1 MEQEQK
7 QTDNTIYLTQLLQ
20 LCRRHIWALILWSIG
35 LALVGWGIA
44 NFVIS
49 PKYTSSAQILVN
61 PKSNKDDPNEAYTT
75 QQANMQ
81 LVNTYKDIVTS
92 HVILKDASDRLTN
105 PVRVVKKAKPAKY
118 KTTDGRK
125 VLVRKAQPAVIERD
139 GKAYSVSAAANMQL
153 VNTYKDIVTSHVI
166 LKDASDRL
174 TNPVRVVKKAK
185 PAKYK
190 TTDGRKVLVRKAQ
203 PAVIE
208 RDGKAYSVSAAQ
220 LAKSVS
226 VATQQQSQV
235 FSVSAKADTPEKAK
249 AEANAVVRSFRDQI
263 PNIMNINNV
272 TILAP
277 ATNGVQSSPNV
288 KMFTLAGFVIGLVLT
303 FAVILIREMTNTTV
317 RDDTYLTQD
326 LGLTNLGY
334 VSHFHVSSSFKLI
347 KKNNKSAAKREQR
360 KRRRV

>member
-7 QTDNTIYLTQLLQ
+7 QTDNTIDLTQLLQ
-20 LCRRHIWALILWSIG
+20 LCRRHIWALILWSVG

-61 PKSNKDDPNEAYTT
+61 QKSNKNDPNTAYIT

-92 HVILKDASDRLTN
+92 HVILQDASDRLAN

-118 KTTDGRK
+118 RTNADGRR

-139 GKAYSVSAAANMQL
+139 GKSYSVSA
-153 VNTYKDIVTSHVI
+153 S
-166 LKDASDRL
+166 
-174 TNPVRVVKKAK
+174 
-185 PAKYK
+185 
-190 TTDGRKVLVRKAQ
+190 
-203 PAVIE
+203 
-208 RDGKAYSVSAAQ
+208 Q
-220 LAKSVS
+220 LAKDISVN
-226 VATQQQSQV
+226 TQQQSQI
-235 FSVSAKADTPEKAK
+235 FSVSATADTPEKAK
-249 AEANAVVRSFRDQI
+249 AEANAVARSFRDQI
-263 PNIMNINNV
+263 PNIMNIDNV
-272 TILAP
+272 TIVAP

-303 FAVILIREMTNTTV
+303 FAMILIREMTNTTV

-334 VSHFHVSSSFKLI
+334 VSHFHISSSFKLI
-347 KKNNKSAAKREQR
+347 KKNNKPAAKREQR

>member
-7 QTDNTIYLTQLLQ
+7 QTDNTIDLTQLLQ

-61 PKSNKDDPNEAYTT
+61 QKSNKNDPNTAYIT

-92 HVILKDASDRLTN
+92 HVILKDASDRL
-105 PVRVVKKAKPAKY
+105 A
-118 KTTDGRK
+118 
-125 VLVRKAQPAVIERD
+125 
-139 GKAYSVSAAANMQL
+139 
-153 VNTYKDIVTSHVI
+153 
-166 LKDASDRL
+166 
-174 TNPVRVVKKAK
+174 NPVRVVKKAK

-220 LAKSVS
+220 LAKSIS
-226 VATQQQSQV
+226 IATQQQSQV
-235 FSVSAKADTPEKAK
+235 FSVSATADTPEKAK
-249 AEANAVVRSFRDQI
+249 AEANAIARSFRDKI
-263 PNIMNINNV
+263 PNIMNIDNV
-272 TILAP
+272 TIVAP

-288 KMFTLAGFVIGLVLT
+288 KLFTLAGFVIGLVLT

-326 LGLTNLGY
+326 LGLTNLGH

-347 KKNNKSAAKREQR
+347 KKNNKPAAKREQR

>member
-75 QQANMQ
+75 QQ
-81 LVNTYKDIVTS
+81 
-92 HVILKDASDRLTN
+92 
-105 PVRVVKKAKPAKY
+105 
-118 KTTDGRK
+118 
-125 VLVRKAQPAVIERD
+125 
-139 GKAYSVSAAANMQL
+139 ANMQL

>member
-7 QTDNTIYLTQLLQ
+7 QTDNTIDLTRLFQ
-20 LCRRHIWALILWSIG
+20 LCRRHIWALILWSVG

-61 PKSNKDDPNEAYTT
+61 QKNGRNDPNAAYAA

-81 LVNTYKDIVTS
+81 LVTTYKDIITS
-92 HVILKDASDRLTN
+92 HVILQDASNRLAN
-105 PVRVVKKAKPAKY
+105 PVKVVKKAKPAKY
-118 KTTDGRK
+118 RTTDDGRK

-139 GKAYSVSAAANMQL
+139 GKAYSVSA
-153 VNTYKDIVTSHVI
+153 S
-166 LKDASDRL
+166 
-174 TNPVRVVKKAK
+174 
-185 PAKYK
+185 
-190 TTDGRKVLVRKAQ
+190 
-203 PAVIE
+203 
-208 RDGKAYSVSAAQ
+208 Q
-220 LAKSVS
+220 LASSIS

-249 AEANAVVRSFRDQI
+249 AEANAVARSFRDQI

-272 TILAP
+272 TIVAP

-317 RDDTYLTQD
+317 RDDSYLSQE
-326 LGLTNLGY
+326 LGLTNLGH
-334 VSHFHVSSSFKLI
+334 VAHFHVSSSFKLI
-347 KKNNKSAAKREQR
+347 KKSSKPAKREQR

>member
-7 QTDNTIYLTQLLQ
+7 QTDNTIDLTQLLQ
-20 LCRRHIWALILWSIG
+20 LCRRHIWALILWSVG

-61 PKSNKDDPNEAYTT
+61 QKNGRNDPNAAYAA

-81 LVNTYKDIVTS
+81 LVTTYKDIITS
-92 HVILKDASDRLTN
+92 HVILQDASDRLAN
-105 PVRVVKKAKPAKY
+105 PVKVVKKAKPAKY
-118 KTTDGRK
+118 KTNDDGRK

-139 GKAYSVSAAANMQL
+139 GKAYSVSA
-153 VNTYKDIVTSHVI
+153 S
-166 LKDASDRL
+166 
-174 TNPVRVVKKAK
+174 
-185 PAKYK
+185 
-190 TTDGRKVLVRKAQ
+190 
-203 PAVIE
+203 
-208 RDGKAYSVSAAQ
+208 Q
-220 LAKSVS
+220 LAKNIS
-226 VATQQQSQV
+226 VATQQESQV
-235 FSVSAKADTPEKAK
+235 FSVSAKANTPEKAK
-249 AEANAVVRSFRDQI
+249 AEANAVARSFRDQI

-272 TILAP
+272 TIVAP

-317 RDDTYLTQD
+317 RDDSYLSQE
-326 LGLTNLGY
+326 LGLTNLGH
-334 VSHFHVSSSFKLI
+334 VAHFHVSSSFKLI
-347 KKNNKSAAKREQR
+347 KKSSKPAKREQR

>member
-7 QTDNTIYLTQLLQ
+7 QTDNTIDLTRLFQ
-20 LCRRHIWALILWSIG
+20 LCRKHIWALILWSVG

-61 PKSNKDDPNEAYTT
+61 QKNGRNDPNAAYAA

-81 LVNTYKDIVTS
+81 LVTTYKDIITS
-92 HVILKDASDRLTN
+92 HVILQDASNRLAN
-105 PVRVVKKAKPAKY
+105 PVKVVKKAKPAKY
-118 KTTDGRK
+118 RTTDDGRK

-139 GKAYSVSAAANMQL
+139 GKAYSVSA
-153 VNTYKDIVTSHVI
+153 S
-166 LKDASDRL
+166 
-174 TNPVRVVKKAK
+174 
-185 PAKYK
+185 
-190 TTDGRKVLVRKAQ
+190 
-203 PAVIE
+203 
-208 RDGKAYSVSAAQ
+208 Q
-220 LAKSVS
+220 LAKNIS

-249 AEANAVVRSFRDQI
+249 AEANAVARSFRDQI

-272 TILAP
+272 TIVAP

-317 RDDTYLTQD
+317 RDDSYLSQE
-326 LGLTNLGY
+326 LGLTNLGH
-334 VSHFHVSSSFKLI
+334 VAHFHVSSSFKLI
-347 KKNNKSAAKREQR
+347 KKSSKPAKREQR

>member
-7 QTDNTIYLTQLLQ
+7 QTDNTIDLTQLLQ
-20 LCRRHIWALILWSIG
+20 LCRRHIWALILWSVG

-61 PKSNKDDPNEAYTT
+61 QKSNKNDPNTAYIT

-92 HVILKDASDRLTN
+92 HVILQDASDRLAN

-118 KTTDGRK
+118 RTNVDGRR

-139 GKAYSVSAAANMQL
+139 GKSYSVSA
-153 VNTYKDIVTSHVI
+153 S
-166 LKDASDRL
+166 
-174 TNPVRVVKKAK
+174 
-185 PAKYK
+185 
-190 TTDGRKVLVRKAQ
+190 
-203 PAVIE
+203 
-208 RDGKAYSVSAAQ
+208 Q
-220 LAKSVS
+220 LAKDISVN
-226 VATQQQSQV
+226 TQQQSQV
-235 FSVSAKADTPEKAK
+235 FSVSATADTPEKAK
-249 AEANAVVRSFRDQI
+249 AEANAVARSFRDQI
-263 PNIMNINNV
+263 PNIMNIDNV
-272 TILAP
+272 TIVAP

-303 FAVILIREMTNTTV
+303 SAMILIREMTNTTV

-347 KKNNKSAAKREQR
+347 NNNNKPAAKREQR

>member
-7 QTDNTIYLTQLLQ
+7 QTDNTIDLTQLLQ
-20 LCRRHIWALILWSIG
+20 LCRRHIWALILWSVG

-49 PKYTSSAQILVN
+49 PKYSSSAQILVN
-61 PKSNKDDPNEAYTT
+61 QKNGRNDPNAAYAA

-81 LVNTYKDIVTS
+81 LVTTYKDIITS
-92 HVILKDASDRLTN
+92 HVILQDASNRLAN
-105 PVRVVKKAKPAKY
+105 PVKVVKKAKPAKY
-118 KTTDGRK
+118 RTTDDGRK

-139 GKAYSVSAAANMQL
+139 GKAYSVSA
-153 VNTYKDIVTSHVI
+153 S
-166 LKDASDRL
+166 
-174 TNPVRVVKKAK
+174 
-185 PAKYK
+185 
-190 TTDGRKVLVRKAQ
+190 
-203 PAVIE
+203 
-208 RDGKAYSVSAAQ
+208 Q
-220 LAKSVS
+220 LASSISVT
-226 VATQQQSQV
+226 TQQQSQV

-249 AEANAVVRSFRDQI
+249 AEANAVARSFRDQI

-272 TILAP
+272 TIVAP

-317 RDDTYLTQD
+317 RDDSYLSQE
-326 LGLTNLGY
+326 LGLTNLGH
-334 VSHFHVSSSFKLI
+334 VAHFHVSSSFKLI
-347 KKNNKSAAKREQR
+347 KKSSKPAKREQR

>member
-7 QTDNTIYLTQLLQ
+7 QTDNTIDLTQLFQ
-20 LCRRHIWALILWSIG
+20 LCRKHIWTLILWSVG

-61 PKSNKDDPNEAYTT
+61 QKSNKNDPNAAYTT

-81 LVNTYKDIVTS
+81 LVSTYKDIVTS
-92 HVILKDASDRLTN
+92 HVILKDASDRLAN
-105 PVRVVKKAKPAKY
+105 PVKVVKKAKPAKY
-118 KTTDGRK
+118 RTTDDGRK

-139 GKAYSVSAAANMQL
+139 GKAYSVSA
-153 VNTYKDIVTSHVI
+153 S
-166 LKDASDRL
+166 
-174 TNPVRVVKKAK
+174 
-185 PAKYK
+185 
-190 TTDGRKVLVRKAQ
+190 
-203 PAVIE
+203 
-208 RDGKAYSVSAAQ
+208 Q
-220 LAKSVS
+220 LAKNIS

-249 AEANAVVRSFRDQI
+249 AEANAVARSFRDQI

-272 TILAP
+272 TIVAP

-317 RDDTYLTQD
+317 RDDSYLSQE
-326 LGLTNLGY
+326 LGLTNLGH
-334 VSHFHVSSSFKLI
+334 VAHFRVSSSFKLI
-347 KKNNKSAAKREQR
+347 KKSSKPAKREQR

>member
-7 QTDNTIYLTQLLQ
+7 QTDNTIDLTQLFQ

-61 PKSNKDDPNEAYTT
+61 QKSNNNDPNAAYIT

-81 LVNTYKDIVTS
+81 LVTTYKDIVTS
-92 HVILKDASDRLTN
+92 HVILQDASDRLAN

-118 KTTDGRK
+118 RTNADGRR

-139 GKAYSVSAAANMQL
+139 GKSYSVSA
-153 VNTYKDIVTSHVI
+153 S
-166 LKDASDRL
+166 
-174 TNPVRVVKKAK
+174 
-185 PAKYK
+185 
-190 TTDGRKVLVRKAQ
+190 
-203 PAVIE
+203 
-208 RDGKAYSVSAAQ
+208 Q
-220 LAKSVS
+220 LAKDISVN
-226 VATQQQSQV
+226 TQQQSQI
-235 FSVSAKADTPEKAK
+235 FSVSATADTPEKAK
-249 AEANAVVRSFRDQI
+249 AEANAVARSFRDQI
-263 PNIMNINNV
+263 PNIMNIDNV
-272 TILAP
+272 TIVAP

-347 KKNNKSAAKREQR
+347 KNNNKPAAKREQR

>member
-7 QTDNTIYLTQLLQ
+7 QTDNTIDITQLLQ
-20 LCRRHIWALILWSIG
+20 LCRRHIWALILWSVG

-61 PKSNKDDPNEAYTT
+61 QKSNKNDPNAAYAA

-81 LVNTYKDIVTS
+81 LVTTYKDIITS
-92 HVILKDASDRLTN
+92 HVILQDASNRLAN
-105 PVRVVKKAKPAKY
+105 PVKVVKKAKPAKY
-118 KTTDGRK
+118 RTTDDGRK

-139 GKAYSVSAAANMQL
+139 GKAYSVSA
-153 VNTYKDIVTSHVI
+153 S
-166 LKDASDRL
+166 
-174 TNPVRVVKKAK
+174 
-185 PAKYK
+185 
-190 TTDGRKVLVRKAQ
+190 
-203 PAVIE
+203 
-208 RDGKAYSVSAAQ
+208 Q
-220 LAKSVS
+220 LASSIS

-249 AEANAVVRSFRDQI
+249 AEANAVARSFRDQI

-272 TILAP
+272 TIVAP

-303 FAVILIREMTNTTV
+303 FAVIMIREMTNTTV
-317 RDDTYLTQD
+317 RDDSYLSQE
-326 LGLTNLGY
+326 LGLTNLGH
-334 VSHFHVSSSFKLI
+334 VAHFHVSSSFKLI
-347 KKNNKSAAKREQR
+347 KKSSKPAKREQR

>member
-7 QTDNTIYLTQLLQ
+7 QTDNTIDLTQLLQ
-20 LCRRHIWALILWSIG
+20 LCRRHIWALILWSVG

-61 PKSNKDDPNEAYTT
+61 QKNGRNDPNAAYAA

-81 LVNTYKDIVTS
+81 LVTTYKDIITS
-92 HVILKDASDRLTN
+92 HVILQDASDRLAN
-105 PVRVVKKAKPAKY
+105 PVKVVKKAKPAKY
-118 KTTDGRK
+118 KTTDDGRK

-139 GKAYSVSAAANMQL
+139 GKAYSVSA
-153 VNTYKDIVTSHVI
+153 S
-166 LKDASDRL
+166 
-174 TNPVRVVKKAK
+174 
-185 PAKYK
+185 
-190 TTDGRKVLVRKAQ
+190 
-203 PAVIE
+203 
-208 RDGKAYSVSAAQ
+208 Q
-220 LAKSVS
+220 LASSISVT
-226 VATQQQSQV
+226 TQQQSQV

-249 AEANAVVRSFRDQI
+249 AEANAVARSFRDQI

-272 TILAP
+272 TIVAP

-317 RDDTYLTQD
+317 RDDTYLTQE
-326 LGLTNLGY
+326 LGLTNLGH
-334 VSHFHVSSSFKLI
+334 VAHFHVSSSFKLI
-347 KKNNKSAAKREQR
+347 KKSSKPAKREQR

>member
-7 QTDNTIYLTQLLQ
+7 QTDNTIDLTQLLH
-20 LCRRHIWALILWSIG
+20 LCRRHIWALILWSVG

-61 PKSNKDDPNEAYTT
+61 QKSNKNDPNTAYIT

-92 HVILKDASDRLTN
+92 HVILQDASDRLAN

-118 KTTDGRK
+118 RTNADGRR

-139 GKAYSVSAAANMQL
+139 GKSYSVSA
-153 VNTYKDIVTSHVI
+153 S
-166 LKDASDRL
+166 
-174 TNPVRVVKKAK
+174 
-185 PAKYK
+185 
-190 TTDGRKVLVRKAQ
+190 
-203 PAVIE
+203 
-208 RDGKAYSVSAAQ
+208 Q
-220 LAKSVS
+220 LAKNISVN
-226 VATQQQSQV
+226 TQQQSQI
-235 FSVSAKADTPEKAK
+235 FSVSATADTPEKAK
-249 AEANAVVRSFRDQI
+249 AEANAVARSFRDQI
-263 PNIMNINNV
+263 PNIMNIDNV
-272 TILAP
+272 TIVAP

-303 FAVILIREMTNTTV
+303 FAMILIREMTNTTV

-334 VSHFHVSSSFKLI
+334 VSHFHISSSFKLI
-347 KKNNKSAAKREQR
+347 KKNNKPAAKREQR

>member
-7 QTDNTIYLTQLLQ
+7 QTDNTIDLTQLLQ
-20 LCRRHIWALILWSIG
+20 LCRRHIWALILWSVG

-49 PKYTSSAQILVN
+49 PKYSSSAQILVN
-61 PKSNKDDPNEAYTT
+61 QKSNKNDPNAAYNT

-92 HVILKDASDRLTN
+92 HVILKDASDRLAN

-118 KTTDGRK
+118 RTTDDGRK

-139 GKAYSVSAAANMQL
+139 GKAYSVSA
-153 VNTYKDIVTSHVI
+153 S
-166 LKDASDRL
+166 
-174 TNPVRVVKKAK
+174 
-185 PAKYK
+185 
-190 TTDGRKVLVRKAQ
+190 
-203 PAVIE
+203 
-208 RDGKAYSVSAAQ
+208 Q
-220 LAKSVS
+220 LAKNIS

-249 AEANAVVRSFRDQI
+249 AEANAVARSFRDQI

-272 TILAP
+272 TIVAP
-277 ATNGVQSSPNV
+277 ATNGVQSFPNV
-288 KMFTLAGFVIGLVLT
+288 KLFTLAGFVVGLVLSL
-303 FAVILIREMTNTTV
+303 AVVIIREMSDTTV
-317 RDDTYLTQD
+317 RDDEFLTRE
-326 LGLTNLGY
+326 LGLTNLGQIA
-334 VSHFHVSSSFKLI
+334 HFHLSSSFTI
-347 KKNNKSAAKREQR
+347 KNNSNMTKRGQS

>member
-7 QTDNTIYLTQLLQ
+7 QTDNTIDLTQLLQ
-20 LCRRHIWALILWSIG
+20 LCRRHIWALILWSVG

-61 PKSNKDDPNEAYTT
+61 QKSNKNDPNAAYTT

-92 HVILKDASDRLTN
+92 HVILKDASDRLAN

-118 KTTDGRK
+118 RTNADGRR

-139 GKAYSVSAAANMQL
+139 GKS
-153 VNTYKDIVTSHVI
+153 
-166 LKDASDRL
+166 
-174 TNPVRVVKKAK
+174 
-185 PAKYK
+185 
-190 TTDGRKVLVRKAQ
+190 
-203 PAVIE
+203 
-208 RDGKAYSVSAAQ
+208 YSVSAAQ
-220 LAKSVS
+220 LAKNISVN
-226 VATQQQSQV
+226 TQQQSQI
-235 FSVSAKADTPEKAK
+235 FSVSATADTPEKAK
-249 AEANAVVRSFRDQI
+249 AEANAVARSFRDQI
-263 PNIMNINNV
+263 PKIMNIDNV
-272 TILAP
+272 TIVAP

-288 KMFTLAGFVIGLVLT
+288 KMFTLAGFFIGLVLT

-347 KKNNKSAAKREQR
+347 KRNNKPAAKREQR

>member
-7 QTDNTIYLTQLLQ
+7 QTDNTIDLTQLLQ
-20 LCRRHIWALILWSIG
+20 LYRRHIWALILWSIG

-61 PKSNKDDPNEAYTT
+61 PKSNNNDPNAAYTT

-92 HVILKDASDRLTN
+92 HVILQDASDRL
-105 PVRVVKKAKPAKY
+105 A
-118 KTTDGRK
+118 
-125 VLVRKAQPAVIERD
+125 
-139 GKAYSVSAAANMQL
+139 
-153 VNTYKDIVTSHVI
+153 
-166 LKDASDRL
+166 
-174 TNPVRVVKKAK
+174 NPVRVVKKAK

-220 LAKSVS
+220 LANSVS

-249 AEANAVVRSFRDQI
+249 AEANAVARSFRDQI

-272 TILAP
+272 TIVAL

-303 FAVILIREMTNTTV
+303 LAVILIREMTNTTV
-317 RDDTYLTQD
+317 RDETYLTQD
-326 LGLTNLGY
+326 LGLTNLGH

-347 KKNNKSAAKREQR
+347 KKNNKPAAKREQR

>member
-7 QTDNTIYLTQLLQ
+7 QTDNTIDLTQLLQ
-20 LCRRHIWALILWSIG
+20 LCRRHIWALILWSVG

-61 PKSNKDDPNEAYTT
+61 QKSNKNDPNTAYIT

-92 HVILKDASDRLTN
+92 HVILQDASDRL
-105 PVRVVKKAKPAKY
+105 A
-118 KTTDGRK
+118 
-125 VLVRKAQPAVIERD
+125 
-139 GKAYSVSAAANMQL
+139 
-153 VNTYKDIVTSHVI
+153 
-166 LKDASDRL
+166 
-174 TNPVRVVKKAK
+174 NPVRVVKKAK

-220 LAKSVS
+220 LAKSIS
-226 VATQQQSQV
+226 VNTQQQSQI
-235 FSVSAKADTPEKAK
+235 FSVSATADTPEKAK
-249 AEANAVVRSFRDQI
+249 AEANAVARSFRDQI
-263 PNIMNINNV
+263 PNIMNIDNV
-272 TILAP
+272 TIVAP

-303 FAVILIREMTNTTV
+303 FAMILIREMTNTTV

-347 KKNNKSAAKREQR
+347 KKNNNKPAAKREQR

>member
-7 QTDNTIYLTQLLQ
+7 QTDNTIDLTQLLQ
-20 LCRRHIWALILWSIG
+20 LCRRHIWALILWSVG

-61 PKSNKDDPNEAYTT
+61 QKSNKNDPNTAYIT

-81 LVNTYKDIVTS
+81 LVNTYKYIVTS
-92 HVILKDASDRLTN
+92 HVILQDASDRLAN

-118 KTTDGRK
+118 RTNADGRR

-139 GKAYSVSAAANMQL
+139 GKSYSVSA
-153 VNTYKDIVTSHVI
+153 S
-166 LKDASDRL
+166 
-174 TNPVRVVKKAK
+174 
-185 PAKYK
+185 
-190 TTDGRKVLVRKAQ
+190 
-203 PAVIE
+203 
-208 RDGKAYSVSAAQ
+208 Q
-220 LAKSVS
+220 LAKDISVN
-226 VATQQQSQV
+226 TQQQSQI
-235 FSVSAKADTPEKAK
+235 FSVSATADTPEKAK
-249 AEANAVVRSFRDQI
+249 AEANAVARSFRDQI
-263 PNIMNINNV
+263 PNIMNIDNV
-272 TILAP
+272 TIVAP

-288 KMFTLAGFVIGLVLT
+288 KLFTLAGFVIGLVLT
-303 FAVILIREMTNTTV
+303 FAMILIREMTNTTV

-347 KKNNKSAAKREQR
+347 KKNNKPAAKREQR
-360 KRRRV
+360 KRRRVQEVTDVTF

>member
-7 QTDNTIYLTQLLQ
+7 QTDNTIDLTQLLQ
-20 LCRRHIWALILWSIG
+20 LCRRHIWALILWSVG

-61 PKSNKDDPNEAYTT
+61 QKSNKNDPNTAYIT

-92 HVILKDASDRLTN
+92 HVILQDASDRLAN

-118 KTTDGRK
+118 RTNADGRR
-125 VLVRKAQPAVIERD
+125 VLVRKAQPAVIESD
-139 GKAYSVSAAANMQL
+139 GKSYSVSA
-153 VNTYKDIVTSHVI
+153 S
-166 LKDASDRL
+166 
-174 TNPVRVVKKAK
+174 
-185 PAKYK
+185 
-190 TTDGRKVLVRKAQ
+190 
-203 PAVIE
+203 
-208 RDGKAYSVSAAQ
+208 Q
-220 LAKSVS
+220 LAKDISVN
-226 VATQQQSQV
+226 TQQQSQV
-235 FSVSAKADTPEKAK
+235 FSVSATADTPEKAK
-249 AEANAVVRSFRDQI
+249 AEANAVARSFRDQI
-263 PNIMNINNV
+263 PNIMNIDNV
-272 TILAP
+272 TIVAP

-303 FAVILIREMTNTTV
+303 SAMILIREMTNTTV

-347 KKNNKSAAKREQR
+347 NNNNKPAAKREQR

>member
-7 QTDNTIYLTQLLQ
+7 QTDNTIDLTQLLQ
-20 LCRRHIWALILWSIG
+20 LCRRHIWALILWSVG

-61 PKSNKDDPNEAYTT
+61 QKSNKNDPNAAYIT

-92 HVILKDASDRLTN
+92 HVILQDASDRLAN

-139 GKAYSVSAAANMQL
+139 GKSYSVSA
-153 VNTYKDIVTSHVI
+153 S
-166 LKDASDRL
+166 
-174 TNPVRVVKKAK
+174 
-185 PAKYK
+185 
-190 TTDGRKVLVRKAQ
+190 
-203 PAVIE
+203 
-208 RDGKAYSVSAAQ
+208 Q
-220 LAKSVS
+220 LAKDISVN
-226 VATQQQSQV
+226 TQQQSQI
-235 FSVSAKADTPEKAK
+235 FSVSATADTPEKAK
-249 AEANAVVRSFRDQI
+249 AEANAVARSFRDQI
-263 PNIMNINNV
+263 PNIMNIDNV
-272 TILAP
+272 TIVAP

-303 FAVILIREMTNTTV
+303 FAMILIREMTNTTV

-347 KKNNKSAAKREQR
+347 KKNNKPAAKREQR
-360 KRRRV
+360 KRRRVQEVTDVTF